1 MLKQGPPPENTR
13 QRKTLVYIR
22 IFVVLGFI
30 ISLFI
35 IIFSNSLTQV
45 KLGLEDIFGF
55 GIVNAISTLL
65 MTIPISLI
73 QTAVLKENISKSKI
87 TPFIVYAAVG
97 GLVGGFIGG
106 QIMVAI
112 NYFQNLYHLN
122 NLG

>member
-112 NYFQNLYHLN
+112 NYFQNL
-122 NLG
+122 